1 MEQIAKRAEAGLT
14 VLDGLAMQARMF
26 TENVTLNMLQLGRVF
41 IQAKELVQHGQWEK
55 WVRDNSG
62 MSERQAQTLMQA
74 YRRFGERPAFHGLEK
89 SKLFKMLALP
99 DGTEEQFVQEHD
111 VAAMSSR
118 EIEAAVRRAREDAQ
132 GEIEAERSRRIAAEE
147 RAQELANRPPEIPAD
162 IMDTLRQKD
171 AEISRYRDECERVAS
186 LSRDVLEEKNSLT
199 RELSAVQREL
209 KETEEMLRESQEGYD
224 RMQTELLN
232 AQSTLAKGDAERVIS
247 EQLTAEDFAAAV
259 RQFIGSVA
267 QMPFMGKTFAAM
279 QHNEVQQYDELLS
292 TVEDW
297 AKRARTA
304 LNMIDG
310 GAIA

>member
-1 MEQIAKRAEAGLT
+1 
-14 VLDGLAMQARMF
+14 
-26 TENVTLNMLQLGRVF
+26 
-41 IQAKELVQHGQWEK
+41 
-55 WVRDNSG
+55 
-62 MSERQAQTLMQA
+62 
-74 YRRFGERPAFHGLEK
+74 
-89 SKLFKMLALP
+89 
-99 DGTEEQFVQEHD
+99 
-111 VAAMSSR
+111 
-118 EIEAAVRRAREDAQ
+118 
-132 GEIEAERSRRIAAEE
+132 
-147 RAQELANRPPEIPAD
+147 
-162 IMDTLRQKD
+162 
-171 AEISRYRDECERVAS
+171 
-186 LSRDVLEEKNSLT
+186 
-199 RELSAVQREL
+199 
-209 KETEEMLRESQEGYD
+209 MLRESQEGYD

>member
-1 MEQIAKRAEAGLT
+1 M
-14 VLDGLAMQARMF
+14 
-26 TENVTLNMLQLGRVF
+26 
-41 IQAKELVQHGQWEK
+41 
-55 WVRDNSG
+55 
-62 MSERQAQTLMQA
+62 
-74 YRRFGERPAFHGLEK
+74 
-89 SKLFKMLALP
+89 
-99 DGTEEQFVQEHD
+99 
-111 VAAMSSR
+111 
-118 EIEAAVRRAREDAQ
+118 
-132 GEIEAERSRRIAAEE
+132 
-147 RAQELANRPPEIPAD
+147 
-162 IMDTLRQKD
+162 
-171 AEISRYRDECERVAS
+171 
-186 LSRDVLEEKNSLT
+186 SRDVLEEKNSLT
-199 RELSAVQREL
+199 RELSAAQREL